1 MPYCFRMSATSWQG
15 AVLIRPGV
23 FAFTGSIGPTDT
35 HAHHAVQLM
44 AARDTM
50 TVASPEGRS
59 TGTQFVIP
67 ADTSHRIE
75 RGADNGVAVFLDPE
89 SGAGHTAQLRARSLG
104 WTSGA
109 PLIPDAGELGLD
121 RLVSDVLEAL
131 APDAEHTASTTLRHP
146 AVQHALELLPDLVAG
161 GTVGTAD
168 IAARAG
174 LSTSRLT
181 HLFTAQVGLP
191 LRRYALWLRLTL
203 AIAEVAAG
211 RDLTTAAHAAGFSDS
226 AHLTRTCRENFGLA
240 PSALSRNVHW
250 HIAHSL

>member
-1 MPYCFRMSATSWQG
+1 MSATSWQG

-23 FAFTGSIGPTDT
+23 FAFTGTIGPTDT

-44 AARDTM
+44 AARDAM
-50 TVASPEGRS
+50 TVVAADDSRG

-75 RGADNGVAVFLDPE
+75 RGADNGVVVFLDPE
-89 SGAGHTAQLRARSLG
+89 SGAGRAAQLRARSLG

-109 PLIPDAGELGLD
+109 PLIPDAADELGLD
-121 RLVSDVLEAL
+121 GLVSAVLETL
-131 APDAEHTASTTLRHP
+131 APDGEHTAATPRHP
-146 AVQHALELLPDLVAG
+146 AVQHALDLLPELVAG

-181 HLFTAQVGLP
+181 HLFSAQVGLP

-250 HIAHSL
+250 HITHSL